1 MSKRPDSQ
9 DDEYSYSN
17 KHAKIGDVNEEH
29 NTSTEDVRSFTQGP
43 LDATFGQHAAFPLI
57 QSDEMK
63 DPITDSVQS
72 YLESVRR
79 EAEKDPCIY
88 FASRDT
94 HENTR
99 NENVGES
106 ETIKE
111 TTSLESNKQDLQV
124 ANTSGENKL
133 WKKELMEEF
142 LQLKEA
148 VQVYLQSLKLQPGQF
163 SENETEVETDNEIPF
178 DIPETATNWRQYIM
192 NNPPPSIKFFFM
204 HLNRPTII
212 KLLIYA
218 TKWLSA
224 NSNENLSKWI
234 FLLFLRLDNLLDHID
249 CSIVRDLAKK
259 AIKIKVNTVPQDIN
273 DVSKYTIDMVIV
285 IVGEYYRQRDLLIY

>member
-9 DDEYSYSN
+9 DDEYSYRN
-17 KHAKIGDVNEEH
+17 KHAKIGNEEC
-29 NTSTEDVRSFTQGP
+29 NTSSEDVRSFTQGP
-43 LDATFGQHAAFPLI
+43 LDATFGQHAAFPLT
-57 QSDEMK
+57 QAHEMK

-94 HENTR
+94 YENTR

-106 ETIKE
+106 GTIKE
-111 TTSLESNKQDLQV
+111 TTSLKSNNQDLQA
-124 ANTSGENKL
+124 ANTSDENKI

-148 VQVYLQSLKLQPGQF
+148 VQVYLQSLKLQPGHF
-163 SENETEVETDNEIPF
+163 SENEIEAQTDNEIHF
-178 DIPETATNWRQYIM
+178 DIPETATAWRQYIM
-192 NNPPPSIKFFFM
+192 NNPPPSIKIFFM

-249 CSIVRDLAKK
+249 CSIVRVLAKK

-285 IVGEYYRQRDLLIY
+285 IVGEYYRQRDLLMY